1 MNRLNIAARIWLSI
15 GIFILG
21 FLISMGLQQVQGI
34 ETERTLRTTSE
45 VLFPSAQ
52 MSQGAEAAFH
62 QAIKNFSDAVLIQDS
77 GGLRRAG
84 EDGFNAVVNL
94 RRVAALRGLST
105 ERSGQVLELAG
116 AIEQFLVDAR
126 GTYGVM
132 LSSPGNVSQETQER
146 MRRLASRTKVLQAS
160 LKSTNDQF
168 SSDMHGQLGVVR
180 ARSAQQRWVAALV
193 FGLTLMIAGAVVNL
207 TIRRYII
214 APIRRADA
222 ELTAARDKAECA
234 SLAKGEFLAN
244 MSHEIRTPM
253 NGILGMAELAL
264 EAAENHEQRECL
276 RTVKESADALMS
288 ILNDILDFS
297 KIEAGRLELNPI
309 EFDLTDCISDCLRL
323 LAVRAAEKRIE
334 LAVDI
339 RPDVPEILI
348 GDPGRLRQILMN
360 LVGNALKFTE
370 RGGVTVQVS
379 RQETA
384 GLTLHFMIADT
395 GIGVPADKQAKIFTP
410 FEQADG
416 STTRRY
422 GGTGLGLAISVKLVE
437 LMKGR
442 IWIESPWISDW
453 RTEGGPGSAFHFTA
467 QLEAGTQRVSCPEPV
482 ALEGLA
488 VLVVDDNLTSRL
500 ILTETLS
507 NWGMKP
513 SCADSGKAALA
524 ALAAA
529 HRDAQPFG
537 LVVLDGQMPEMDGFT
552 TAETIRRHPEYAAT
566 RIVMLTSYG
575 SPGDGARC
583 VKLDIEGYL
592 LKPAKSSELFIAICT
607 VMGTKS
613 EARAGTPLV
622 AGYSLR
628 EDRKTLRILVAE
640 DNKVNQRLVLRLL
653 EKAGH
658 SAELANN
665 GREAVDMLDQG
676 MYDVVLMDLQMPE
689 LGGLEATAVIREHEK
704 RSGARV
710 PIYALTAH
718 AMKGDRERCLAAGM
732 DGYLSKPIQSQELYK
747 LLGAVGRAFT
757 SSNNPALKGTG
768 V

>member
-1 MNRLNIAARIWLSI
+1 METGFSHIPYGTEPMVRTSVPADISVEGGRRPAPGVNTAANAGTVNVNRLNISARIWLSI

-34 ETERTLRTTSE
+34 ETEKTLRTTSE
-45 VLFPSAQ
+45 VLFPPAQ

-77 GGLRRAG
+77 EGLRRAG

-94 RRVAALRGLST
+94 RAVAAIRGLSS
-105 ERSGQVLELAG
+105 ERSGEVLKLASS
-116 AIEQFLVDAR
+116 IEQFLVDAR
-126 GTYGVM
+126 RTYGIM
-132 LSSPGNVSQETQER
+132 LSSPVSVSQETQER
-146 MRRLASRTKVLQAS
+146 MRLLASRTDVLKAS
-160 LKSTNDQF
+160 LKSTKDGF
-168 SSDMHGQLGVVR
+168 SSDMHGQLSVVR

-193 FGLTLMIAGAVVNL
+193 FGLTLMIAGVVVNL

-214 APIRRADA
+214 APIHRADG
-222 ELTAARDKAECA
+222 ELTAAKDKAECA
-234 SLAKGEFLAN
+234 SLAKGAFLAN

-253 NGILGMAELAL
+253 NGILGMTELAL
-264 EAAENHEQRECL
+264 EAAENSEQRECL

-297 KIEAGRLELNPI
+297 KIEAGKLELNPI
-309 EFDLTDCISDCLRL
+309 EFDLADCVSDCLRL

-334 LAVDI
+334 LAMDI

-348 GDPGRLRQILMN
+348 GAPGRLRQILVN

-370 RGGVTVQVS
+370 KGGVTVQVS
-379 RQETA
+379 RQETT
-384 GLTLHFMIADT
+384 GFQTLHFMIADT
-395 GIGVPADKQAKIFTP
+395 GIGVPADKQGKIFAP

-507 NWGMKP
+507 
-513 SCADSGKAALA
+513 
-524 ALAAA
+524 
-529 HRDAQPFG
+529 
-537 LVVLDGQMPEMDGFT
+537 
-552 TAETIRRHPEYAAT
+552 
-566 RIVMLTSYG
+566 
-575 SPGDGARC
+575 
-583 VKLDIEGYL
+583 
-592 LKPAKSSELFIAICT
+592 
-607 VMGTKS
+607 
-613 EARAGTPLV
+613 
-622 AGYSLR
+622 
-628 EDRKTLRILVAE
+628 
-640 DNKVNQRLVLRLL
+640 
-653 EKAGH
+653 
-658 SAELANN
+658 
-665 GREAVDMLDQG
+665 
-676 MYDVVLMDLQMPE
+676 
-689 LGGLEATAVIREHEK
+689 
-704 RSGARV
+704 
-710 PIYALTAH
+710 
-718 AMKGDRERCLAAGM
+718 
-732 DGYLSKPIQSQELYK
+732 
-747 LLGAVGRAFT
+747 
-757 SSNNPALKGTG
+757 
-768 V
+768 

>member
-1 MNRLNIAARIWLSI
+1 
-15 GIFILG
+15 
-21 FLISMGLQQVQGI
+21 
-34 ETERTLRTTSE
+34 
-45 VLFPSAQ
+45 
-52 MSQGAEAAFH
+52 
-62 QAIKNFSDAVLIQDS
+62 
-77 GGLRRAG
+77 
-84 EDGFNAVVNL
+84 
-94 RRVAALRGLST
+94 
-105 ERSGQVLELAG
+105 
-116 AIEQFLVDAR
+116 
-126 GTYGVM
+126 
-132 LSSPGNVSQETQER
+132 
-146 MRRLASRTKVLQAS
+146 
-160 LKSTNDQF
+160 
-168 SSDMHGQLGVVR
+168 
-180 ARSAQQRWVAALV
+180 
-193 FGLTLMIAGAVVNL
+193 MIAGGVVNL

-214 APIRRADA
+214 APIQRADA
-222 ELTAARDKAECA
+222 ELMAARDKAECA

-253 NGILGMAELAL
+253 NGILGMTELAL
-264 EAAENHEQRECL
+264 EAAENPEQRECL

-297 KIEAGRLELNPI
+297 KIEAGKLELNPI
-309 EFDLTDCISDCLRL
+309 EFDLTDCVGDCLRL

-379 RQETA
+379 RQETT
-384 GLTLHFMIADT
+384 GFQTLHFMIADT

-442 IWIESPWISDW
+442 IWIESPWISEW

-467 QLEAGTQRVSCPEPV
+467 QLEAGTQRISDLEPV

-513 SCADSGKAALA
+513 CCADSGRAALA
-524 ALAAA
+524 ALAVAQ
-529 HRDAQPFG
+529 RSAQPFG

-552 TAETIRRHPEYAAT
+552 TAETIRQHSEYAAT

-583 VKLDIEGYL
+583 AKLDIEGYL
-592 LKPAKSSELFIAICT
+592 LKPAKSSELFVAICT
-607 VMGTKS
+607 VMGTKPD
-613 EARAGTPLV
+613 ARASTPLV
-622 AGYSLR
+622 TRSSLR
-628 EDRKTLRILVAE
+628 EDRRTLRILVAE

-665 GREAVDMLDQG
+665 GREAVAMLDQG
-676 MYDVVLMDLQMPE
+676 VFDVVLMDLQMPE
-689 LGGLEATAVIREHEK
+689 LGGIEATAVIREHEK
-704 RSGARV
+704 RTGARV

-747 LLGAVGRAFT
+747 LLGAVLGAF
-757 SSNNPALKGTG
+757 
-768 V
+768 

>member
-21 FLISMGLQQVQGI
+21 FLISIGLQQVQAI
-34 ETERTLRTTSE
+34 QTERTLRTTSE

-62 QAIKNFSDAVLIQDS
+62 QAIENFSDAVLIQDFE
-77 GGLRRAG
+77 GLRRAE

-94 RRVAALRGLST
+94 RAVAAIRGLST
-105 ERSGQVLELAG
+105 ERSGQVLKLAG

-132 LSSPGNVSQETQER
+132 LNSPGNVSQETQER
-146 MRRLASRTKVLQAS
+146 MRRLASRTEALKAS
-160 LKSTNDQF
+160 LKSTKDQF
-168 SSDMHGQLGVVR
+168 SDDMHGQLSVVR
-180 ARSAQQRWVAALV
+180 TRSAQQRWVAALV
-193 FGLTLMIAGAVVNL
+193 FGLTLTIAGAVVNL

-253 NGILGMAELAL
+253 NGILGMTELAL
-264 EAAENHEQRECL
+264 EAAENPEQRECL

-297 KIEAGRLELNPI
+297 KIEAGKLELNPI
-309 EFDLTDCISDCLRL
+309 EFDLTDCVGDCLRL
-323 LAVRAAEKRIE
+323 LAVRAAEKQIE

-370 RGGVTVQVS
+370 KGGVTVQIS
-379 RQETA
+379 RQETT
-384 GLTLHFMIADT
+384 GFQSLHFMIADT
-395 GIGVPADKQAKIFTP
+395 GIGVPADKQGKIFTP

-442 IWIESPWISDW
+442 MWIESPWISEW
-453 RTEGGPGSAFHFTA
+453 RAEGGPGSAFHFTA
-467 QLEAGTQRVSCPEPV
+467 QLEAGTQRISGLEPV

-500 ILTETLS
+500 ILTETFS

-513 SCADSGKAALA
+513 CCADSGKAALA
-524 ALAAA
+524 ALAVAQG
-529 HRDAQPFG
+529 DAQPFG

-552 TAETIRRHPEYAAT
+552 TAETIRQHPEYAPT

-583 VKLDIEGYL
+583 AELDIEGYL
-592 LKPAKSSELFIAICT
+592 LKPAKSSELFVAICT
-607 VMGTKS
+607 VMGTKPDTHAS
-613 EARAGTPLV
+613 TPPV
-622 AGYSLR
+622 TQSSLR

-676 MYDVVLMDLQMPE
+676 VFDVVLMDLQMPE

-704 RSGARV
+704 RTGARV

-732 DGYLSKPIQSQELYK
+732 DGYLSKPIQSQELHK
-747 LLGAVGRAFT
+747 LLAAV
-757 SSNNPALKGTG
+757 
-768 V
+768 